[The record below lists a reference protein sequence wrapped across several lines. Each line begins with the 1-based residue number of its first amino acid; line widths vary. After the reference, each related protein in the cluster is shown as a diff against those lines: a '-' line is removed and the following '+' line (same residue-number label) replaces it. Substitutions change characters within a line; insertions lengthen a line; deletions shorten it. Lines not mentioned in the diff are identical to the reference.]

1 MASTKKETLGFLNAE
16 DICKI
21 LVTAKESGVELFEC
35 GPLSVHFGARESA
48 PAPLEAA
55 LGAEPPKSALPPAEL
70 VQVQQQVEETSLIDE
85 EIRLKEDQVAN
96 LLIEDPLAFEEMLAG
111 SELEGAPRDGSGN
124 EASDI

>member
-1 MASTKKETLGFLNAE
+1 MDSTEKGVGGFLNAE

-21 LVTAKESGVELFEC
+21 LVTSKEC
-35 GPLSVHFGARESA
+35 GVYELELGPFKARLGA
-48 PAPLEAA
+48 PPVPVLVP
-55 LGAEPPKSALPPAEL
+55 GAEPPKSALPPAEL